1 MAQAILETLL
11 YREYLNRGDRPQ
23 EAMEKARE
31 AATSY
36 KAQTGLSE
44 EEIVAGMRQQ
54 QEAEDWKSLASQVLT
69 KSPVLSETPRRAS
82 TQRVLGASAL
92 TSSLNPEIRGIGEE
106 ALRNRMPDPA
116 IRAAMEKSVADQ
128 GRAQR
133 DALYQ
138 EKMKRGAVSLSPNA
152 SPEAVAHFASVRRP
166 YDVSHVLADRDR
178 AEAEA
183 KNERDATVREAL
195 GLQEGAAL
203 PAGGQSYRYDV
214 PVSSRPFQPAADEA
228 KDILRARLAVPVPG
242 SIPAPEGTDVSQFGA
257 MDYMQPTRAT
267 VGSAPS
273 ALPMMARSGSS
284 NIMGYGGGEYT
295 PGTSADRVGLL
306 MFPSRAPD
314 VSAAPAPRAAV
325 SVSRPTPTTRPSA
338 EPAASAPREAASPSF
353 FSSLGSAFKDPYAG
367 MSSRQLYEKAQEAQ
381 NQNDEARANLLNIR
395 AAREAAPSAEK
406 RGGAVNSKPHKDAAL
421 HKALDIIHAMMV
433 QHRR

>member
-1 MAQAILETLL
+1 
-11 YREYLNRGDRPQ
+11 
-23 EAMEKARE
+23 
-31 AATSY
+31 
-36 KAQTGLSE
+36 
-44 EEIVAGMRQQ
+44 
-54 QEAEDWKSLASQVLT
+54 
-69 KSPVLSETPRRAS
+69 
-82 TQRVLGASAL
+82 
-92 TSSLNPEIRGIGEE
+92 
-106 ALRNRMPDPA
+106 
-116 IRAAMEKSVADQ
+116 MEKSVADQ
-128 GRAQR
+128 GKAQR

-138 EKMKRGAVSLSPNA
+138 EKMKRGAINLSPNA

-183 KNERDATVREAL
+183 RDARNATVREAL
-195 GLQEGAAL
+195 GLPEGAAL
-203 PAGGQSYRYDV
+203 PTGGQSYRYDV

-273 ALPMMARSGSS
+273 A
-284 NIMGYGGGEYT
+284 
-295 PGTSADRVGLL
+295 
-306 MFPSRAPD
+306 
-314 VSAAPAPRAAV
+314 PRAAV
-325 SVSRPTPTTRPSA
+325 SVSRAAPAARPSA

-367 MSSRQLYEKAQEAQ
+367 MSSRQLYEEAQKAQ

-395 AAREAAPSAEK
+395 AARESTPSAEK
-406 RGGAVNSKPHKDAAL
+406 RGGAVNNKPHKDAAL
-421 HKALDIIHAMMV
+421 HKALEIIHAMML
-433 QHRR
+433 QNRR

>member
-11 YREYLNRGDRPQ
+11 YREYLNRGDQPQ

-82 TQRVLGASAL
+82 TQRVLGAGAL
-92 TSSLNPEIRGIGEE
+92 TSSLNPETRAIGEE

-138 EKMKRGAVSLSPNA
+138 EKMKRGAISLSPNA

-183 KNERDATVREAL
+183 RDARNATVREAL
-195 GLQEGAAL
+195 GLPEGAAL

-257 MDYMQPTRAT
+257 MDYMQAPQAAAGSPVGSGR
-267 VGSAPS
+267 GSAPGMSLDALSS
-273 ALPMMARSGSS
+273 A
-284 NIMGYGGGEYT
+284 IK
-295 PGTSADRVGLL
+295 TSQDQ
-306 MFPSRAPD
+306 AP
-314 VSAAPAPRAAV
+314 
-325 SVSRPTPTTRPSA
+325 RPSA
-338 EPAASAPREAASPSF
+338 TLSVKTPTSTIASSPREAASPSF

-381 NQNDEARANLLNIR
+381 NQNDEARSNLLNIR

-406 RGGAVNSKPHKDAAL
+406 RGGAVSGKPHKDAAL
-421 HKALDIIHAMMV
+421 HKALDIIHAMML
-433 QHRR
+433 QNRR